1 MSCMLPTV
9 PWCDL
14 PISPLIKIVFHKCSH
29 EWSSAHLS
37 FLSEQVDSFSDYWLQ
52 WSPCLAPTQES
63 VSLVHILD
71 WYFLVLRFH
80 PVFWPRANKLWWWQP
95 DLPTSPFKQLGSIPF
110 CQPPAYIYLILPKQ
124 LFLNPSFSFGSALL
138 LAHLRGTCRPELNSK
153 AFFKIIS

>member
-37 FLSEQVDSFSDYWLQ
+37 FLSDQVDFFSDYWLQ

-95 DLPTSPFKQLGSIPF
+95 EIYPPLHSNIASWVASLSANHLPTFILSCQSSSFWIPAPALVQPFSWHTWEEHAGQ
-110 CQPPAYIYLILPKQ
+110 
-124 LFLNPSFSFGSALL
+124 N
-138 LAHLRGTCRPELNSK
+138 
-153 AFFKIIS
+153 